1 MPGGTAWDS
10 DEHILVNNNQVHV
23 SSITVENGGRK
34 SDDND
39 KPKGGIGITK
49 EVTIVQ
55 ETASSP

>member
-1 MPGGTAWDS
+1 MSGGTAWDS
-10 DEHILVNNNQVHV
+10 DEHILNNNHVHV
-23 SSITVENGGRK
+23 SSNTLENRK

-55 ETASSP
+55 ETAPSP